1 MALNG
6 DCFELRGHG
15 AFGLHS
21 SGTVPFPSREHGA
34 WVRYGLG
41 DAQLGLGASSE
52 FDVDFVDG
60 DVFCGAVGPSG

>member
-1 MALNG
+1 MLSYAV
-6 DCFELRGHG
+6 RP

-41 DAQLGLGASSE
+41 DAQLGLGASSD
-52 FDVDFVDG
+52 FDVDFFCG
-60 DVFCGAVGPSG
+60 DVFCGAVGSSG